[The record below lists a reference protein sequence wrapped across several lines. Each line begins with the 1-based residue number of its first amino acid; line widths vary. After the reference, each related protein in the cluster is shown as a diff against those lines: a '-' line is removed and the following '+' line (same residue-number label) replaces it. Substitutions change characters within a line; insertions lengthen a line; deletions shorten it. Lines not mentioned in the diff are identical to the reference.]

1 MDKPLFRWGILGTAQ
16 IARKGWK
23 AIRNSQNGV
32 ITVVAS
38 RAPERSRQFVAQ
50 CQAEAPFATPP
61 RALGRYEDALAAR
74 DVDGVYIP
82 LPTGVRKEW
91 VLRAAQAGK
100 HLVCEKPCAVS
111 VGDLVEMLQACRR
124 HRVQFMDG
132 VMFMHSRRLELIRNV
147 LNDGH
152 TIGRIRRINST
163 FSFNTPEEVFNSN
176 IRAQSQL
183 EPHGCLG
190 DLGWYCIRFALWA
203 MNWKLPRRASGRV
216 LCESRGHSGQAPVPT
231 EFSGELFFEGG
242 VSAGFYCSFI
252 TQLQQWVNVSGA
264 LGGLQVPDFV
274 LPYFGCET
282 AFETW
287 KPAQHIQGCDFNIE
301 PNARR
306 WAVAEYSNS
315 RPGAQ
320 ESNLF
325 GHFASQV
332 QSGRLNRAWP
342 EMALKT
348 QQVMQACRESSLA
361 GGQIVELGAGSPACE
376 SVR

>member
-1 MDKPLFRWGILGTAQ
+1 LDKPLFRWGILGTAQ

-23 AIRNSQNGV
+23 AIRNSQNGI

-132 VMFMHSRRLELIRNV
+132 VMFMHSRRLELIRNI

-152 TIGRIRRINST
+152 TLGRIRRINST
-163 FSFNTPEEVFNSN
+163 FSFNTREEVFNSN

-190 DLGWYCIRFALWA
+190 DLGWYCIGLTLWA
-203 MNWKLPRRASGRV
+203 MDWKLPRGVSGRV
-216 LCESRGHSGQAPVPT
+216 LCESRGHSGEAPVPT
-231 EFSGELFFEGG
+231 EFSAELFFEGG
-242 VSAGFYCSFI
+242 VSGAFYCSFI
-252 TQLQQWVNVSGA
+252 TQLQQWANISGA
-264 LGGLQVPDFV
+264 RGYLHVPDFV
-274 LPYFGCET
+274 LPFFGCEA
-282 AFETW
+282 AFETCQ
-287 KPAQHIQGCDFNIE
+287 PAQHIQGCDFNIE

-306 WAVAEYSNS
+306 WAAGQYSNS
-315 RPGAQ
+315 HPTAQ
-320 ESNLF
+320 ESDLF
-325 GHFASQV
+325 RHFAEQA
-332 QSGRLNRAWP
+332 QSGSLNQAWP

-361 GGQIVELGAGSPACE
+361 GGRVVEPGAGF
-376 SVR
+376 